1 MKEFTELMSFVCW
14 ASKGK
19 LSTSSIPIMDILLTD
34 GTKELLVRSCLPYG
48 VIASILTRSVREI
61 EEGSLETV
69 DKLVRKK
76 ALQKLGAS
84 YF

>member
-1 MKEFTELMSFVCW
+1 MKEFTELMSYVCW
-14 ASKGK
+14 ASGGK

-34 GTKELLVRSCLPYG
+34 GTKELLVRSYLPYG
-48 VIASILTRSVREI
+48 VIASIISKSVHEI
-61 EEGSLETV
+61 ETGSLETV